1 MMTYILA
8 CANEGGEEV
17 LFEGYENE
25 MEEDGMILC
34 SISQSSGCLIILTCV
49 NEGDEEVLFEGYEY
63 EEEGGNELET
73 MGYDPHLEWNE
84 Y

>member
-25 MEEDGMILC
+25 MEEYGRSLC
-34 SISQSSGCLIILTCV
+34 SISQSSG
-49 NEGDEEVLFEGYEY
+49 
-63 EEEGGNELET
+63 
-73 MGYDPHLEWNE
+73 
-84 Y
+84 